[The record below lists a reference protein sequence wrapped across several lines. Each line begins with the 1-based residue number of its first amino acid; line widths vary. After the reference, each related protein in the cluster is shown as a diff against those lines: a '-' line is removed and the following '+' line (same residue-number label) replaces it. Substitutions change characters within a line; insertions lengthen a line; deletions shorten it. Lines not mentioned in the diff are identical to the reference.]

1 MNNGEQ
7 QELEIRD
14 CRCDDESVHK
24 MNFGFDNNNNNNNN
38 NNKYNVNMTTIT
50 DEVSHSSYNIEQ
62 RKYSSALSMR
72 QNKSQ

>member
-14 CRCDDESVHK
+14 CRCDDESAHK
-24 MNFGFDNNNNNNNN
+24 MNFGFDNNNN

-62 RKYSSALSMR
+62 RKYSSAISMR